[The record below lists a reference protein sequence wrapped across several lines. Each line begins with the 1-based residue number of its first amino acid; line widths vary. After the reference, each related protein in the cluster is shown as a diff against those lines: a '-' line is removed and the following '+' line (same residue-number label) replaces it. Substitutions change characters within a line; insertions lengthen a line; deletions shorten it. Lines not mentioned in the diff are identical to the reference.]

1 MKNDVFIPSE
11 TFQNFLNESNEKK
24 NDSIIKSLDTL
35 KNSLSVYDHNGALL
49 YGNKAFCDNF
59 AIDELSAVIGK
70 SIQEIAADNN
80 IEVTATGCNDTRWR
94 MFEVLETG
102 KEVLDWEVCL
112 DRKDKDISP
121 RFVSNDMYPLL
132 DNCGNVKGLIEIS
145 RYREQDIKVVRNV
158 MGLKADYTFNNILG
172 SGPAIKSCIDIA
184 KKYAYSPFSILI
196 TGESG
201 VGKELFAQSI
211 HNYSP
216 RRNGPFV
223 ALNCATLPENLIES
237 ELFGYVSG
245 AFTGASKSGKP
256 GKFELA
262 NGGTLFL
269 DEIGELPLHFQSKLL
284 RVLETWTVTRI
295 GGTKP
300 IPVNVRLIA
309 ATNRDLAA
317 MVEDK
322 LFRQDL
328 YYRIQ
333 VLNVAVPPL
342 RERKS
347 DLPELAEHFLQSSAG
362 LDNSTAKRLSTAAE
376 NVLVSYDWPGNVRE
390 LKNVISRIS
399 VIARSSVVTAEE
411 LKESIGILSPSSF
424 AAGTGELTSGEGLEP
439 IRARIDQAYAEL
451 LREALHIS
459 CGNKSKAAELLDV
472 SRKTLYR
479 MLEKY
484 PVE

>member
-1 MKNDVFIPSE
+1 MAKDVYVPSDI
-11 TFQNFLNESNEKK
+11 FQNFLIESQENR
-24 NDSIIKSLDTL
+24 NRSIVKSLDTL
-35 KNSLSVYDHNGALL
+35 KNALSVYDHNGGLL
-49 YGNKAFCDNF
+49 FGNRTFCDNF
-59 AIDELSAVIGK
+59 AINDLSAVLGK
-70 SIQEIAADNN
+70 PIQEIAKDNN
-80 IEVTATGCNDTRWR
+80 IEVTATGCNVNKWR

-112 DRKDKDISP
+112 ERKDKDISP
-121 RFVSNDMYPLL
+121 RFVSNDMYPLF
-132 DNCGNVKGLIEIS
+132 DEYGNVKGLIEIS
-145 RYREQDIKVVRNV
+145 RYREQDLKVVRNV

-172 SGPAIKSCIDIA
+172 SGPAIKNCVEIA
-184 KKYAYSPFSILI
+184 KKYAYSPFSVLI

-211 HNYSP
+211 HNYSS

-309 ATNRDLAA
+309 ATNRNLST
-317 MVEDK
+317 MVDEN

-333 VLNVAVPPL
+333 VLNVDVPPL
-342 RERKS
+342 RKRKS
-347 DLPELAEHFLQSSAG
+347 DLVELSNHFLKLSSSG
-362 LDNSTAKRLSTAAE
+362 DESHTKRLSASAE
-376 NVLVSYDWPGNVRE
+376 NALMAYDWPGNVRE
-390 LKNVISRIS
+390 LKNVMSRVS
-399 VIARSSVVTAEE
+399 VLSRNDIITADE
-411 LKESIGILSPSSF
+411 LNESIGILPVSPSS
-424 AAGTGELTSGEGLEP
+424 SGKEQSSCTRLDD
-439 IRARIDQAYAEL
+439 IRAKIDQTYAEL
-451 LREALHIS
+451 IREALRLS
-459 CGNKSKAAELLDV
+459 GGNKSKAADLLDI

-484 PVE
+484 SIE